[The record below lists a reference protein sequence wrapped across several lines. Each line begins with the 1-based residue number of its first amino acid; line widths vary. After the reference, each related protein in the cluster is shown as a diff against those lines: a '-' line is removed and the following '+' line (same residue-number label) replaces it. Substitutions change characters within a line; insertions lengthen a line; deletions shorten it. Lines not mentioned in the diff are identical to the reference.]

1 MILSRGASLNNTRS
15 SAVDNAAHE
24 RERDAE
30 MRLLMIEQDD
40 MIAETVLSFMRR
52 ANYDIDWAAD
62 APAAEM
68 FLRRGAYDLVLI
80 DLGTPR
86 DTGAEILGTY
96 RGMAGSAALLVI
108 MGGDALDE
116 RVHDLDSGTDYL
128 TKPFDIDDLAARVRQ
143 ALLRR
148 AGQTQPVF
156 SHRMLTLDVV
166 ARVAMKDGMRLP
178 LAPREF
184 MLLLALIEEPERVF
198 RLAELAERLYGRGR
212 EFGSNTVDAHV
223 HCLRRKI
230 GADEIK
236 TIRGVGYRLKRSG

>member
-1 MILSRGASLNNTRS
+1 
-15 SAVDNAAHE
+15 
-24 RERDAE
+24 

-40 MIAETVLSFMRR
+40 MIAETVLNFMRR

-62 APAAEM
+62 APAAELL
-68 FLRRGAYDLVLI
+68 LRHAAYDLVLV
-80 DLGTPR
+80 DMATPR
-86 DTGAEILGTY
+86 DTGTETLGTY

-108 MGGDALDE
+108 TGGDALDE
-116 RVHDLDSGTDYL
+116 RVRGLDTGTDYL
-128 TKPFDIDDLAARVRQ
+128 MKPFDIDDLAARVRQ

-148 AGQTQPVF
+148 AGQTQRVF
-156 SHRMLTLDVV
+156 SHRMLTLDMV
-166 ARVAMKDGMRLP
+166 ARVAMKDGVRMP

-198 RLAELAERLYGRGR
+198 RRAELAERLYGLGC
-212 EFGSNTVDAHV
+212 ELGSNTVEAHV